1 MTIIEVE
8 VEDDCTITVTTMP
21 TTSPATGFSPI
32 TLLPKTSPAL
42 LPFLT
47 KILIKISKFYV
58 ILLLL
63 SLPPTS
69 LIDML
74 RISSETM
81 KKYKQASNKTTLSRA
96 NKMDLNFSKS
106 VLSSYKI
113 KYLL

>member
-21 TTSPATGFSPI
+21 ITSPATGFSPI

-42 LPFLT
+42 LPIFLN
-47 KILIKISKFYV
+47 KIIKISKLYI
-58 ILLLL
+58 ILVL

-81 KKYKQASNKTTLSRA
+81 KKYKQANNETTLSRA
-96 NKMDLNFSKS
+96 NKTDLNFSKS

-113 KYLL
+113 EYLF